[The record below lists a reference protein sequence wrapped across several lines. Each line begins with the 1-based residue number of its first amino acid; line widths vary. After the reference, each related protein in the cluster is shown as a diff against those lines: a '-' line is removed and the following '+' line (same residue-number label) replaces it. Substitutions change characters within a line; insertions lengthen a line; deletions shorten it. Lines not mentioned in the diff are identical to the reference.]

1 MKVPGCLNDL
11 IADIV
16 YFFQFSCNNSNV
28 TTISKVQTIIPMI
41 LDGMMTEEEI
51 VGRVRDWF
59 NLPEEDSLG
68 IMTQAEFNRESLLV
82 SNVRL
87 ALINLQDKHI
97 VKMSLREGSDGKI
110 YPVYFKDHRT
120 GGR

>member
-1 MKVPGCLNDL
+1 MKVLGCLNDL

-16 YFFQFSCNNSNV
+16 YFFQFSCNSNV
-28 TTISKVQTIIPMI
+28 TISKVQTIIPMI
-41 LDGMMTEEEI
+41 LDGVMTEEEI

-97 VKMSLREGSDGKI
+97 VKMSLGEGSDGKI

-120 GGR
+120 GGK